1 MFPPPKKQHD
11 EDLIDMTAMV
21 DIVFF
26 LLIFFLVTS
35 MQAVAAVLNLPN
47 PEQSASKSTPQ
58 TAMQIRSDPN
68 ALIVKIEADDSISID
83 DEVVFGD
90 SALNLALKN
99 ARDDRSGDPPV
110 LVIGSPDA
118 SHGAAVRVLDACAS
132 AKLTS
137 VRFLVESDDADSD

>member
-1 MFPPPKKQHD
+1 MFPPSKRGHE

-35 MQAVAAVLNLPN
+35 MQAVAAVLDMPK
-47 PEQSASKSTPQ
+47 PEQAASSQ
-58 TAMQIRSDPN
+58 AVAQNAERLRSDPG
-68 ALIVKIEADDSISID
+68 AILVKIDADDSIWID
-83 DEVVFGD
+83 DDTVFGD
-90 SALNLALKN
+90 SALREALER
-99 ARDDRSGDPPV
+99 ARDDREADPPV

-132 AKLTS
+132 SKLTN
-137 VRFLVESDDADSD
+137 VRFLIEADDEGP